1 MSTKENLATVKILKF
16 DPSTDKSPRYET
28 YKVPYEGRTVLD
40 VLEAVYRDFDR
51 GLAFRYGCEGKH
63 DSRCGACAV
72 DVNGV
77 SALACRKISE
87 KEMVIEPHA
96 KFEILKDLVV
106 NFNEVKKDA
115 SIRVPSVRISIDR
128 EKCIKCADCVDICP
142 VRVYE
147 AKKGEI
153 KVSDAEFCCGDTCN
167 QCVTFCQAGA
177 ITVAALC
184 ESFDMENKE

>member
-16 DPSTDKSPRYET
+16 DPLIDKTPRYET
-28 YKVPYEGRTVLD
+28 FHVPYEGQTVLN

-51 GLAFRYGCEGKH
+51 ELAFRYGCEGKH

-106 NFNEVKKDA
+106 NFNEVKKEPPNK
-115 SIRVPSVRISIDR
+115 VPSVRIAIDS
-128 EKCIKCADCVDICP
+128 EKCMKCADCVDICP
-142 VRVYE
+142 VGVYE

-153 KVSDAEFCCGDTCN
+153 EVSDAQFCCGDTCH

-177 ITVAALC
+177 ITVSAVP
-184 ESFDMENKE
+184 ESYDMENKR

>member
-16 DPSTDKSPRYET
+16 DPLIDKTPRYEIFH
-28 YKVPYEGRTVLD
+28 VPYEGRTVLN

-51 GLAFRYGCEGKH
+51 ELAFRYGCEGKH

-72 DVNGV
+72 VVNGV

-106 NFNEVKKDA
+106 NFHKVKKEPTKK
-115 SIRVPSVRISIDR
+115 VPSVRIAIDP

-142 VRVYE
+142 VGVYE

-153 KVSDAEFCCGDTCN
+153 EVSDAEFCCGDTCH

-177 ITVAALC
+177 ITVAALH
-184 ESFDMENKE
+184 ESFDMEKKE